1 MPPVT
6 KRTKVTQSNTLLG
19 FFSTPTSVSPSKSGS
34 STSPSKPT
42 RTQGKQRVRAAPAE
56 VIVIDSDSDC
66 ELNEDPAKISGGKRK
81 RASAHT
87 QIVLDDDEVQIVGP
101 PSSKI
106 EAKSPIIKAE
116 SKPSSASK
124 TLEQP
129 APATPTT
136 GSSVNIEGAH
146 PSAMDLDF
154 TLSRC
159 IATSSKVK
167 LEAFQDDERLIELSD
182 WSDAED
188 TYTPGG
194 HLQDL
199 DDQPEDDKAEIL
211 EVVKPEISESPPSA
225 PPTRAS
231 NAFSAI
237 MSGNREGEAW
247 KEASTAEKKGWGRQ
261 PANTR
266 RSAPFYKVLQGFP
279 IAVDAFRYGAVPG
292 VTGYFLT
299 HAHSDHYTNLSSKWE
314 HGPIYCSAETAN
326 VIAHLLSVDRK
337 WLRPLP
343 MNVTTPVPDS
353 GGVSVTLIDANHC
366 PGSCLF
372 MFEGPQTLNAGD
384 SNFKSSHV
392 GSKRI
397 FRYLHCGDFRA
408 SPQHINH
415 PSVRGKKLD
424 IIYLDTTYLDPRYV
438 FPSQPEVIAA
448 CADLAKKLVYGH
460 QPKPAGNNHSV
471 TSFFSV
477 AQKVKT
483 EPSESTG
490 GNKGGGTLFVVGT
503 YSIGKERILKAVA
516 SALNSKVYCDN
527 RKAAILR
534 CLDDPELHEMLTKDP
549 LEANVHLVPLSVIAT
564 DKLKLYLERFNG
576 HFTKVIGFRP
586 TGWTYAQQAG
596 ATTTPTLDSVITKC
610 QQRKLYTCDDIQLTR
625 NSSATVGLYGVPYS
639 EHSSFFE
646 LTCFALSLEWDRI
659 IATVNVGS
667 EKSRGNMKRW
677 VDKWAVERAKKGAGG
692 VKERDPHYW

>member
-1 MPPVT
+1 MVGVKRCLLSAQSGVTIAALAFTSTTTTAMPPVT

-211 EVVKPEISESPPSA
+211 EVVKPEISE
-225 PPTRAS
+225 
-231 NAFSAI
+231 
-237 MSGNREGEAW
+237 
-247 KEASTAEKKGWGRQ
+247 
-261 PANTR
+261 
-266 RSAPFYKVLQGFP
+266 
-279 IAVDAFRYGAVPG
+279 
-292 VTGYFLT
+292 
-299 HAHSDHYTNLSSKWE
+299 
-314 HGPIYCSAETAN
+314 
-326 VIAHLLSVDRK
+326 
-337 WLRPLP
+337 
-343 MNVTTPVPDS
+343 
-353 GGVSVTLIDANHC
+353 VS
-366 PGSCLF
+366 
-372 MFEGPQTLNAGD
+372 
-384 SNFKSSHV
+384 
-392 GSKRI
+392 
-397 FRYLHCGDFRA
+397 
-408 SPQHINH
+408 
-415 PSVRGKKLD
+415 
-424 IIYLDTTYLDPRYV
+424 
-438 FPSQPEVIAA
+438 
-448 CADLAKKLVYGH
+448 
-460 QPKPAGNNHSV
+460 HSV
-471 TSFFSV
+471 
-477 AQKVKT
+477 
-483 EPSESTG
+483 P
-490 GNKGGGTLFVVGT
+490 LFG
-503 YSIGKERILKAVA
+503 SSLMICAFKVA
-516 SALNSKVYCDN
+516 SLCSSYTRQQCVLCDHV
-527 RKAAILR
+527 R
-534 CLDDPELHEMLTKDP
+534 
-549 LEANVHLVPLSVIAT
+549 
-564 DKLKLYLERFNG
+564 
-576 HFTKVIGFRP
+576 
-586 TGWTYAQQAG
+586 
-596 ATTTPTLDSVITKC
+596 
-610 QQRKLYTCDDIQLTR
+610 
-625 NSSATVGLYGVPYS
+625 
-639 EHSSFFE
+639 
-646 LTCFALSLEWDRI
+646 
-659 IATVNVGS
+659 
-667 EKSRGNMKRW
+667 
-677 VDKWAVERAKKGAGG
+677 
-692 VKERDPHYW
+692 